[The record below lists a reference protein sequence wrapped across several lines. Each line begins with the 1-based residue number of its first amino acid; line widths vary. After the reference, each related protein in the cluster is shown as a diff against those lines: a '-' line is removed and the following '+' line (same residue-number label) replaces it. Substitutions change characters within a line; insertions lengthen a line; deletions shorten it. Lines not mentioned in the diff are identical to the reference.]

1 MRYRTVDAHAIERR
15 KRDQDSEQ
23 MPPSPN
29 RKIKTRSK
37 RPFIQSGVT
46 ETIVSQWLEQAPALD
61 PVMLSI
67 TASVTRLSILN
78 DKIFEDVSR
87 EVGVSSG
94 GLKLL
99 YALRRVGP
107 PYVQRPTDLYQLLA
121 ITSGAVTYTINLLAR
136 QGLVEMTDD
145 PEDGRSRLVG
155 LTQRGLAVANAATS
169 RSIAIMARLEED
181 MTPQDRLDTIEC
193 LMRLA
198 RCWEK
203 LADSPPFE

>member
-1 MRYRTVDAHAIERR
+1 MPAASGR
-15 KRDQDSEQ
+15 K
-23 MPPSPN
+23 
-29 RKIKTRSK
+29 SK
-37 RPFIQSGVT
+37 GKVKKPFVQTGIT
-46 ETIVSQWLEQAPALD
+46 ETIVSQWIEQEPEID

-67 TASVTRLSILN
+67 TTSVTRLSILN
-78 DKIFEDVSR
+78 DKLFETVAR
-87 EVGVSSG
+87 AVGVSSG

-99 YALRRVGP
+99 YALRRVGR

-136 QGLVEMTDD
+136 DGLVEMTDD

-155 LTQRGLAVANAATS
+155 LTPRGLAVANAATGHS
-169 RSIAIMARLEED
+169 TAIMARLEED
-181 MTPQDRLDTIEC
+181 MSPQDRLDTIAC

-203 LADSPPFE
+203 LADSPPPE